1 MSNQTKS
8 YETRQKFALM
18 PLQKKLREN
27 ATLEKRYPS
36 KLPVIIYTKCKNVAE
51 PQKCKYL
58 IDKGVSIAEFLSV
71 LRKYI
76 KLEPTESIYLFT
88 EDNTIP
94 PSSHLMSQVYND
106 HKNEDNFLYLEYT
119 LENTFG

>member
-8 YETRQKFALM
+8 YETRKKFASM
-18 PLQKKLREN
+18 PLQKKLQEN
-27 ATLEKRYPS
+27 ATLAKRYPS
-36 KLPVIIYTKCKNVAE
+36 KLPVIIYTKSNNVAE

-58 IDKGVSIAEFLSV
+58 IDKNVSIAEFLTV

-76 KLEPTESIYLFT
+76 KLAPTESIYLFT
-88 EDNTIP
+88 EDNTLP
-94 PSSHLMSQVYND
+94 PSSHLMTQVYNN